1 MIRDFK
7 RDLANGKLLA
17 QRAGRHRYRESM
29 LDLFEMMQSP
39 TFCAQM
45 GYTVVEVV
53 LGALFPE
60 YANHVAAHGSAHGL
74 A

>member
-1 MIRDFK
+1 
-7 RDLANGKLLA
+7 
-17 QRAGRHRYRESM
+17 M